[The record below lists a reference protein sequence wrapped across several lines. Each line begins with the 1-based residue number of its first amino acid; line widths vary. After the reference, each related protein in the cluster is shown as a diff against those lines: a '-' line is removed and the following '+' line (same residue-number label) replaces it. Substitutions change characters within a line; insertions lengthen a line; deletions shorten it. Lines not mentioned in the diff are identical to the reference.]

1 MKYQLVA
8 LFDED
13 SNSKIRA
20 YQRSICKR
28 YKLYKNNPELYI
40 PLSFIDDNNY
50 DLIERIIQKTLTP
63 YKQFKIKLNNSV
75 IVTEKNKMV
84 NIEVDSKG
92 YVSRIARNINSS
104 FEDYRV
110 SCSTV
115 SEESS
120 DAIYLPIAPM
130 NYTIKKACSTSPITV
145 YRDCE
150 YLSYI
155 KVNRVELW
163 KLSSS
168 GKKEKTL
175 VKTFDLK
182 LF

>member
-40 PLSFIDDNNY
+40 PLSFIDDTNY
-50 DLIERIIQKTLTP
+50 DLIEQIIQKTLTP
-63 YKQFKIKLNNSV
+63 YKQFKIKLNNSI

-84 NIEVDSKG
+84 NIEVDPKG

-104 FEDYRV
+104 LEDHRV
-110 SCSTV
+110 SV
-115 SEESS
+115 SAINEDSLES
-120 DAIYLPIAPM
+120 IYLPIAPM
-130 NYTIKKACSTSPITV
+130 NYTIKKACSTSPVTV
-145 YRDCE
+145 YKDCE
-150 YLSYI
+150 YLSYV
-155 KVNRVELW
+155 KVNRVALW
-163 KLSSS
+163 KLSSPS
-168 GKKEKTL
+168 KKDKTL
-175 VKTFDLK
+175 IKTFNLK